1 MIRYSWEKEQV
12 PLYSKRLSFLLSL
25 GKNSLSFQDSF
36 FFMKNRNLLDREDN
50 STFIIIL
57 ISLLNQIL
65 IDYNRDLLIILS
77 SFFPFFQ
84 SFKRETKSFIFETIE
99 ELTGGEILL
108 EYVESLLGP
117 VRN

>member
-25 GKNSLSFQDSF
+25 GNNSLSFQDSF

-65 IDYNRDLLIILS
+65 IDYNLLIILS
-77 SFFPFFQ
+77 FFFPFFQ